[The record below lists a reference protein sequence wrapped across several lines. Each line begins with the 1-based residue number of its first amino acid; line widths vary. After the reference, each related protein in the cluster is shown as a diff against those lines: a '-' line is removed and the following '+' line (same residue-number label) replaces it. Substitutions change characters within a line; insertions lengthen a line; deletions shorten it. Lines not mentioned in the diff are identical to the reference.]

1 MEISKWNHKAL
12 YLEEIKED
20 KVDREVKVAREA
32 KVVQAKVQKTMMITC
47 LTDVSHYL
55 SLILLSAV

>member
-12 YLEEIKED
+12 YLEEIK
-20 KVDREVKVAREA
+20 EVKVAREA